1 MSHTSNNNSNTCFTP
16 LQEWSCISVIGADA
30 VDFLQN
36 QLTNSVKSI
45 TNTPA
50 ASIAPPHQQNRFA
63 GYCSAKGRLMASF
76 WIMRQDTPVNNESNE
91 SQPAFYLFIS
101 KDLAASLAKRLSMF
115 VLRSK
120 VKVLDLTESIDMFG
134 FATESNISGEAL
146 AKLSG
151 MSGIL
156 TAELPVVSINQVQT
170 KRYLFAVPKNQSAT
184 AIEVIGTMGQIDGAA
199 SEAWN
204 WLEIQS
210 AIPRITQA
218 TFEQFV
224 PQMIN
229 MESLKGIDFQKGCYP
244 GQEVV
249 ARSQYRGTIKRRL
262 HVAHLN
268 HQADHQAEILP
279 GNEIFHSEDP
289 TQPCGMVVLAAP
301 HPLVK
306 DRVDVQV
313 ECKLEALQSG
323 SVHLGS
329 ATGPALS
336 FSALPYPL
344 IEI

>member
-1 MSHTSNNNSNTCFTP
+1 
-16 LQEWSCISVIGADA
+16 
-30 VDFLQN
+30 
-36 QLTNSVKSI
+36 
-45 TNTPA
+45 
-50 ASIAPPHQQNRFA
+50 
-63 GYCSAKGRLMASF
+63 
-76 WIMRQDTPVNNESNE
+76 MRQDTTESNE

-101 KDLAASLAKRLSMF
+101 KDLTATLAKRLSMF

-120 VKVLDLTESIDMFG
+120 VKVLDLTESIDVYG
-134 FATESNISGEAL
+134 YAAESNVSSEDF
-146 AKLSG
+146 KKMTG
-151 MSGIL
+151 MPGVI
-156 TAELPVVSINQVQT
+156 TAELPAVSINQVQT
-170 KRYLFAVPKNQSAT
+170 KRYLLAAPKNQ
-184 AIEVIGTMGQIDGAA
+184 VMGDPYDGAPQ
-199 SEAWN
+199 AWN
-204 WLEIQS
+204 WFEIQS

-268 HQADHQAEILP
+268 HQADHQTKILP
-279 GNEIFHSEDP
+279 GTEIFHSDDP
-289 TQPCGMVVLAAP
+289 SQPCGMVVLAAS

>member
-1 MSHTSNNNSNTCFTP
+1 MSQTSNNNTNTCFTP
-16 LQEWSCISVIGADA
+16 LKDWSCISVVGADA

-45 TNTPA
+45 ANTPA
-50 ASIAPPHQQNRFA
+50 TLIAPPHQQNRFA

-76 WIMRQDTPVNNESNE
+76 WIMRQDTPANTVSGDSNE
-91 SQPAFYLFIS
+91 AQPAFYLFIS
-101 KDLAASLAKRLSMF
+101 KDLTATLAKRLSMF

-120 VKVLDLTESIDMFG
+120 VKVLDLTESIDVYG
-134 FATESNISGEAL
+134 YASESNVSSEEF
-146 AKLSG
+146 KKMTG
-151 MSGIL
+151 MAGVI
-156 TAELPVVSINQVQT
+156 TAELPAVRVNQAET
-170 KRYLFAVPKNQSAT
+170 KRFLLAAPKNQVLGGSH
-184 AIEVIGTMGQIDGAA
+184 DGALQ
-199 SEAWN
+199 AWN

-268 HQADHQAEILP
+268 HQADHQTKILP
-279 GNEIFHSEDP
+279 GTEIFHSDDP
-289 TQPCGMVVLAAP
+289 SQPCGMVVLAAS

-323 SVHLGS
+323 SVHMSS

-336 FSALPYPL
+336 FSALPYSL

>member
-1 MSHTSNNNSNTCFTP
+1 
-16 LQEWSCISVIGADA
+16 VIGADA

-36 QLTNSVKSI
+36 QLTNSVKTI
-45 TNTPA
+45 ANAPA
-50 ASIAPPHQQNRFA
+50 ASIALPHQQNRFA

-76 WIMRQDTPVNNESNE
+76 WIMRQDTTESNE

-101 KDLAASLAKRLSMF
+101 KDLTATLAKRLSMF

-120 VKVLDLTESIDMFG
+120 VKVLDLTESIDVYG
-134 FATESNISGEAL
+134 YASESNVSSEEF
-146 AKLSG
+146 KKMTG
-151 MSGIL
+151 MAGVI
-156 TAELPVVSINQVQT
+156 TAELPAVRVNQAET
-170 KRYLFAVPKNQSAT
+170 KRFLLAAPKNQVLS
-184 AIEVIGTMGQIDGAA
+184 GSHDGALQ
-199 SEAWN
+199 AWN

-268 HQADHQAEILP
+268 HQANHQAEILP
-279 GNEIFHSEDP
+279 GAEIFHSGDP
-289 TQPCGMVVLAAP
+289 SQPCGMVVLAAS

-313 ECKLEALQSG
+313 ECKLEALQNG

-329 ATGPALS
+329 VTGPALS
-336 FSALPYPL
+336 FAALPYSL
-344 IEI
+344 IEIYTKATTLACV

>member
-1 MSHTSNNNSNTCFTP
+1 
-16 LQEWSCISVIGADA
+16 VIGADA
-30 VDFLQN
+30 IDFLQN

-45 TNTPA
+45 VNTPA
-50 ASIAPPHQQNRFA
+50 ASIALPHQQNRFA

-76 WIMRQDTPVNNESNE
+76 WIMRQDTSVSAESNE

-101 KDLAASLAKRLSMF
+101 KDLAATLAKRLSMF

-120 VKVLDLTESIDMFG
+120 VKVLDLTEFIDIYG
-134 FATESNISGEAL
+134 YATESNVTSEDFKKIASMPGV
-146 AKLSG
+146 
-151 MSGIL
+151 I
-156 TAELPVVSINQVQT
+156 TAELPAVNINQVLT
-170 KRYLFAVPKNQSAT
+170 KRYVLAAPKNQ
-184 AIEVIGTMGQIDGAA
+184 VMGDIHDGALQ
-199 SEAWN
+199 AWN

-262 HVAHLN
+262 QAAHLN

-279 GNEIFHSEDP
+279 GAEIFHSGDP
-289 TQPCGMVVLAAP
+289 SQPCGMVVLAAP

-313 ECKLEALQSG
+313 ECKLEALQAG
-323 SVHLGS
+323 SVHMSS

-336 FSALPYPL
+336 FTTLPYSL

>member
-1 MSHTSNNNSNTCFTP
+1 M
-16 LQEWSCISVIGADA
+16 
-30 VDFLQN
+30 DFLQN

-50 ASIAPPHQQNRFA
+50 ASIASPHQQNRFA

-76 WIMRQDTPVNNESNE
+76 WIARQDTSVGGANVEATE

-101 KDLAASLAKRLSMF
+101 KDLAATLAKRLSMF

-120 VKVLDLTESIDMFG
+120 VKVLDLTESIDIYG
-134 FATESNISGEAL
+134 YALEANESRDELAKMVAISGV
-146 AKLSG
+146 
-151 MSGIL
+151 I
-156 TAELPVVSINQVQT
+156 TAELPAVTINQVQT
-170 KRYLFAVPKNQSAT
+170 KRYLLAVPKNQAMSD
-184 AIEVIGTMGQIDGAA
+184 VHRGALQ
-199 SEAWN
+199 AWN

-262 HVAHLN
+262 QVAHLN
-268 HQADHQAEILP
+268 HCEEILP
-279 GNEIFHSEDP
+279 GAEIFHSDDP
-289 TQPCGMVVLAAP
+289 SQPCGMVVLAAQ
-301 HPLVK
+301 HPLVN
-306 DRVDVQV
+306 DRMDVQV

-336 FSALPYPL
+336 FAALPYPL

>member
-1 MSHTSNNNSNTCFTP
+1 MSHANNNNSNTCFTP
-16 LQEWSCISVIGADA
+16 LNDWSCISVIGPDA

-45 TNTPA
+45 ANTPA
-50 ASIAPPHQQNRFA
+50 ASIALPHQQNRFA
-63 GYCSAKGRLMASF
+63 GYCSAKGRLMANF

-120 VKVLDLTESIDMFG
+120 VKVLDLTESMTVYG
-134 FATESNISGEAL
+134 YATESNASTEEFKKMTSMVGV
-146 AKLSG
+146 
-151 MSGIL
+151 L
-156 TAELPVVSINQVQT
+156 TAELPPVNINQVQT
-170 KRYLFAVPKNQSAT
+170 KRYLMAAPKNQ
-184 AIEVIGTMGQIDGAA
+184 VMGDGHDEALQ
-199 SEAWN
+199 AWN

-262 HVAHLN
+262 QVAHIN
-268 HQADHQAEILP
+268 HQANILP
-279 GNEIFHSEDP
+279 GTEIFHSDDP
-289 TQPCGMVVLAAP
+289 SQPCGMVVLAAS
-301 HPLVK
+301 HPLVS

-313 ECKLEALQSG
+313 ECKLEALQTG

>member
-1 MSHTSNNNSNTCFTP
+1 MSQTSNNNLNTCFTP
-16 LQEWSCISVIGADA
+16 LKDWSCISVIGADA

-45 TNTPA
+45 ANAPA
-50 ASIAPPHQQNRFA
+50 ASIALPHQQNRFA

-76 WIMRQDTPVNNESNE
+76 WIMRQDTTVSAESNE
-91 SQPAFYLFIS
+91 SLPAFYLFIS
-101 KDLAASLAKRLSMF
+101 KDLTATLAKRLSMF

-120 VKVLDLTESIDMFG
+120 VKVLDLTESIDVYG
-134 FATESNISGEAL
+134 YAAESNVSSEDFKKMTSMPGVI
-146 AKLSG
+146 
-151 MSGIL
+151 
-156 TAELPVVSINQVQT
+156 TAELPSVSINQVQT
-170 KRYLFAVPKNQSAT
+170 KRYLLAAPKNQA
-184 AIEVIGTMGQIDGAA
+184 MGDPHDGALQ
-199 SEAWN
+199 AWN

-268 HQADHQAEILP
+268 HQADHQAEIMP
-279 GNEIFHSEDP
+279 GAEIFHSDGP
-289 TQPCGMVVLAAP
+289 SQPCGMVVLAAP

-313 ECKLEALQSG
+313 ECKLEALQAG
-323 SVHLGS
+323 SVHMSS
-329 ATGPALS
+329 ATGPALN

>member
-1 MSHTSNNNSNTCFTP
+1 MSQTSNNNSNTCFTP
-16 LQEWSCISVIGADA
+16 LQDWSCISVIGADA

-45 TNTPA
+45 VNAPA
-50 ASIAPPHQQNRFA
+50 ASIALPHQQNRFA

-76 WIMRQDTPVNNESNE
+76 WIMRQDTPASAEITE

-101 KDLAASLAKRLSMF
+101 KDLAPTLAKRLSMF

-134 FATESNISGEAL
+134 FATESNVTSEAFTKLTAISGV
-146 AKLSG
+146 
-151 MSGIL
+151 L
-156 TAELPVVSINQVQT
+156 TAELPAVNINQVQT
-170 KRYLFAVPKNQSAT
+170 KRYLLAVPKTQSAT

-262 HVAHLN
+262 QVAHLN
-268 HQADHQAEILP
+268 HREVILP
-279 GNEIFHSEDP
+279 GAEIFHSEDP
-289 TQPCGMVVLAAP
+289 SQPCGMVVLAAP

-313 ECKLEALQSG
+313 ECKLEALQTG

-336 FSALPYPL
+336 FSPLPYPL

>member
-1 MSHTSNNNSNTCFTP
+1 MSQTSNNNSNTCFTP
-16 LQEWSCISVIGADA
+16 LQDWSCISVIGVDA

-45 TNTPA
+45 ANAPA
-50 ASIAPPHQQNRFA
+50 ASIALPHQQNRFA

-76 WIMRQDTPVNNESNE
+76 WIMRQDTPVSAESTE

-101 KDLAASLAKRLSMF
+101 KDLAPTLAKRLSMF

-134 FATESNISGEAL
+134 FATESNVNSEAFTKLTAISGV
-146 AKLSG
+146 
-151 MSGIL
+151 L
-156 TAELPVVSINQVQT
+156 TAELPAVNINQVQT
-170 KRYLFAVPKNQSAT
+170 KRYLLAVPKTQSAT

-199 SEAWN
+199 SQAWN

-268 HQADHQAEILP
+268 YQTEILP
-279 GNEIFHSEDP
+279 GSEIFHSDDP
-289 TQPCGMVVLAAP
+289 SQPCGMVVLAAP
-301 HPLVK
+301 HPLVA
-306 DRVDVQV
+306 DRMDVQV

>member
-1 MSHTSNNNSNTCFTP
+1 
-16 LQEWSCISVIGADA
+16 VIGPDA

-45 TNTPA
+45 VNTPVT
-50 ASIAPPHQQNRFA
+50 SIALAHQQNRFA

-76 WIMRQDTPVNNESNE
+76 WIMRQDTPVSAESNE

-101 KDLAASLAKRLSMF
+101 KDLAAPLAKRLSMF

-134 FATESNISGEAL
+134 FATESNESSEAL

-151 MSGIL
+151 MPGIIA
-156 TAELPVVSINQVQT
+156 AELPAVSINQVQT
-170 KRYLFAVPKNQSAT
+170 KRYLFALPKNQSAT

-199 SEAWN
+199 LEAWN

-279 GNEIFHSEDP
+279 GNEIFHSDDP
-289 TQPCGMVVLAAP
+289 SQPCGMVVLAAP

-313 ECKLEALQSG
+313 ECKLEALQAG

-336 FSALPYPL
+336 FAALPYPL

>member
-1 MSHTSNNNSNTCFTP
+1 MPHTSYNNSNTCFT
-16 LQEWSCISVIGADA
+16 LLKDWSCISVIGPDA

-45 TNTPA
+45 ANTPA
-50 ASIAPPHQQNRFA
+50 TSIALPHQQNRFA

-76 WIMRQDTPVNNESNE
+76 WIIRQDTAAIAESNE

-101 KDLAASLAKRLSMF
+101 KDLAPTLAKRLSMF

-134 FATESNISGEAL
+134 FATESNVSNEAL

-156 TAELPVVSINQVQT
+156 TAELPAVSINQVQT
-170 KRYLFAVPKNQSAT
+170 KRYILAVPKNQSTT
-184 AIEVIGTMGQIDGAA
+184 AIEIIGTMGQIDGGA

-268 HQADHQAEILP
+268 HQAEILP
-279 GNEIFHSEDP
+279 GSEIFHSEDP
-289 TQPCGMVVLAAP
+289 SQPCGMVVLAAP

-313 ECKLEALQSG
+313 ECKLEALQAG

-329 ATGPALS
+329 ATGPVLS

>member
-1 MSHTSNNNSNTCFTP
+1 MSQTSNNNSNTCFTP
-16 LQEWSCISVIGADA
+16 LKAWSCISVIGADA

-36 QLTNSVKSI
+36 QLTNSVKTI
-45 TNTPA
+45 ANAPA
-50 ASIAPPHQQNRFA
+50 ASIALPHQQNRFA

-76 WIMRQDTPVNNESNE
+76 WIMRQDTTESNE

-101 KDLAASLAKRLSMF
+101 KDLTATLAKRLSMF

-120 VKVLDLTESIDMFG
+120 VKVLDLTESIDVYG
-134 FATESNISGEAL
+134 YASESNVSSEEF
-146 AKLSG
+146 KKMTG
-151 MSGIL
+151 MAGVI
-156 TAELPVVSINQVQT
+156 TAELPAVRVNQAET
-170 KRYLFAVPKNQSAT
+170 KRFLLAAPKNQVLS
-184 AIEVIGTMGQIDGAA
+184 GSHDGALQ
-199 SEAWN
+199 AWN

-268 HQADHQAEILP
+268 HQANHQAEILP
-279 GNEIFHSEDP
+279 GAEIFHSGDP
-289 TQPCGMVVLAAP
+289 SQPCGMVVLAAS

-313 ECKLEALQSG
+313 ECKLEALQNG

-329 ATGPALS
+329 VTGPALS
-336 FSALPYPL
+336 FAALPYSL

>member
-1 MSHTSNNNSNTCFTP
+1 MAHTSNNNSNTCFTP
-16 LQEWSCISVIGADA
+16 LKDWSCISVIGVDA

-36 QLTNSVKSI
+36 QLTNSVKTI
-45 TNTPA
+45 ANAPA
-50 ASIAPPHQQNRFA
+50 ASIALPHQQNRFA

-76 WIMRQDTPVNNESNE
+76 WIMRQDTTESNE

-101 KDLAASLAKRLSMF
+101 KDLTATLAKRLSMF

-120 VKVLDLTESIDMFG
+120 VKVLDLTESIDVYG
-134 FATESNISGEAL
+134 YASESNVSSEEF
-146 AKLSG
+146 KKMTG
-151 MSGIL
+151 MAGVI
-156 TAELPVVSINQVQT
+156 TAELPAVRVNQAET
-170 KRYLFAVPKNQSAT
+170 KRFLLAAPKNQVLS
-184 AIEVIGTMGQIDGAA
+184 GSHDGALQ
-199 SEAWN
+199 AWN

-268 HQADHQAEILP
+268 HQANHQAEILP
-279 GNEIFHSEDP
+279 GAEIFHSGDP
-289 TQPCGMVVLAAP
+289 SQPCGMVVLAAS

-313 ECKLEALQSG
+313 ECKLEALQNG

-329 ATGPALS
+329 VTGPALS
-336 FSALPYPL
+336 FAALPYSL

>member
-1 MSHTSNNNSNTCFTP
+1 MAHTSNNNSNTCFTP
-16 LQEWSCISVIGADA
+16 LKDWSCISVIGPDA

-50 ASIAPPHQQNRFA
+50 ASIATPHQQNRFA

-76 WIMRQDTPVNNESNE
+76 WITRQDTSVGGSNVEGTE

-101 KDLAASLAKRLSMF
+101 KDLAATLAKRLSMF

-120 VKVLDLTESIDMFG
+120 VKVLDLTESIDIYG
-134 FATESNISGEAL
+134 YAAEANEPRDD
-146 AKLSG
+146 LSK
-151 MSGIL
+151 MVAMPGII
-156 TAELPVVSINQVQT
+156 TAELPAVSINQVQT
-170 KRYLFAVPKNQSAT
+170 KRYLLAVPKTQA
-184 AIEVIGTMGQIDGAA
+184 MGDVHDAA
-199 SEAWN
+199 LQAWN

-229 MESLKGIDFQKGCYP
+229 MESLRGIDFQKGCYP

-262 HVAHLN
+262 QVAHLN
-268 HQADHQAEILP
+268 HSEAILP
-279 GNEIFHSEDP
+279 GAEIFHSDDP
-289 TQPCGMVVLAAP
+289 SQPCGMVVLAAL
-301 HPLVK
+301 HPLVN
-306 DRVDVQV
+306 DRMDVQV

-329 ATGPALS
+329 ATGPVLS
-336 FSALPYPL
+336 FAALPYPL

>member
-1 MSHTSNNNSNTCFTP
+1 MAHTSNNNSNTCFTP
-16 LQEWSCISVIGADA
+16 LKDWSCISVIGPDA

-50 ASIAPPHQQNRFA
+50 ASIASPHQQNRFA

-76 WIMRQDTPVNNESNE
+76 WIARQDTSVGGANVEATE

-101 KDLAASLAKRLSMF
+101 KDLAATLAKRLSMF

-120 VKVLDLTESIDMFG
+120 VKVLDLTESIDIYG
-134 FATESNISGEAL
+134 YALEASESRDELAKMVAISGV
-146 AKLSG
+146 
-151 MSGIL
+151 I
-156 TAELPVVSINQVQT
+156 TAELPAVTINQMQT
-170 KRYLFAVPKNQSAT
+170 KRYLLAVPKNQAMSD
-184 AIEVIGTMGQIDGAA
+184 VHRGALQ
-199 SEAWN
+199 AWN

-262 HVAHLN
+262 QVAHLN
-268 HQADHQAEILP
+268 HCEEILP
-279 GNEIFHSEDP
+279 GAEIFHSDDP
-289 TQPCGMVVLAAP
+289 SQPCGMVVLAAQ
-301 HPLVK
+301 HPLVN
-306 DRVDVQV
+306 DRMDVQV

-336 FSALPYPL
+336 FAALPYPL

>member
-1 MSHTSNNNSNTCFTP
+1 MSHSNNNNSNTCFTP
-16 LQEWSCISVIGADA
+16 LNDWSCISVIGPDA

-45 TNTPA
+45 ANTPA
-50 ASIAPPHQQNRFA
+50 ASIALPHQQNRFA
-63 GYCSAKGRLMASF
+63 GYCSAKGRLMANF
-76 WIMRQDTPVNNESNE
+76 WIMRQDSPVNNESNE

-120 VKVLDLTESIDMFG
+120 VKVLDLTESMTVYG
-134 FATESNISGEAL
+134 YATESNASTEEFKKMTSMVGV
-146 AKLSG
+146 
-151 MSGIL
+151 L
-156 TAELPVVSINQVQT
+156 TAELTAVNINQVQT
-170 KRYLFAVPKNQSAT
+170 KRYLMAAPKNQ
-184 AIEVIGTMGQIDGAA
+184 VMGDGLDEALQ
-199 SEAWN
+199 AWN

-262 HVAHLN
+262 QVAHLN
-268 HQADHQAEILP
+268 HQANILP
-279 GNEIFHSEDP
+279 GTEIFHSDDP
-289 TQPCGMVVLAAP
+289 SQPCGMVILAAP
-301 HPLVK
+301 HPLVS
-306 DRVDVQV
+306 DRFDVQV
-313 ECKLEALQSG
+313 ECKLEALQTG

>member
-1 MSHTSNNNSNTCFTP
+1 MSHANNNNSNTCFTP
-16 LQEWSCISVIGADA
+16 LNDWSCISVIGPDA

-45 TNTPA
+45 VNTPA
-50 ASIAPPHQQNRFA
+50 ASIALPHQQNRFA
-63 GYCSAKGRLMASF
+63 GYCSAKGRLMANF

-120 VKVLDLTESIDMFG
+120 VKVLDLTESMTVYG
-134 FATESNISGEAL
+134 YATESNASTEEFKKMTSMVGV
-146 AKLSG
+146 
-151 MSGIL
+151 L
-156 TAELPVVSINQVQT
+156 TAELPPVNINQVQT
-170 KRYLFAVPKNQSAT
+170 KRYLMAAPKNQ
-184 AIEVIGTMGQIDGAA
+184 VMGDGHDEALQ
-199 SEAWN
+199 AWN

-262 HVAHLN
+262 QVAHIN
-268 HQADHQAEILP
+268 HQANILP
-279 GNEIFHSEDP
+279 GTEIFHSDDP
-289 TQPCGMVVLAAP
+289 SQPCGMVVLAAC

-313 ECKLEALQSG
+313 ECKLEALQTG

-336 FSALPYPL
+336 LSPLPYPL

>member
-1 MSHTSNNNSNTCFTP
+1 MSQTSNNNSNTCFTP
-16 LQEWSCISVIGADA
+16 LQDWSCISVIGADA

-45 TNTPA
+45 ANAPA
-50 ASIAPPHQQNRFA
+50 TSIALPHQQNRFA

-76 WIMRQDTPVNNESNE
+76 WIMRQDTPVSAESTE

-134 FATESNISGEAL
+134 FATESNVNSEAFIKLTAVSGV
-146 AKLSG
+146 
-151 MSGIL
+151 L
-156 TAELPVVSINQVQT
+156 TAELPAVNINQVQT
-170 KRYLFAVPKNQSAT
+170 KRYLLAVPKTQSAT
-184 AIEVIGTMGQIDGAA
+184 AIEVIGTLGQIDGAA
-199 SEAWN
+199 TEAWN

-262 HVAHLN
+262 QVAHLN
-268 HQADHQAEILP
+268 HQADHQAKILT
-279 GNEIFHSEDP
+279 GSEIFHSEDP
-289 TQPCGMVVLAAP
+289 SQPCGMVVLAAP

>member
-1 MSHTSNNNSNTCFTP
+1 MSQTSNNNLNTYFTP
-16 LQEWSCISVIGADA
+16 LKDWSCISVIGTDA

-45 TNTPA
+45 ANTPVT
-50 ASIAPPHQQNRFA
+50 SIALPHQQNRFA

-76 WIMRQDTPVNNESNE
+76 WIMRQDTSAGGANVEGAE
-91 SQPAFYLFIS
+91 SQPAFYVFIS
-101 KDLAASLAKRLSMF
+101 KDLAATLAKRLSMF

-120 VKVLDLTESIDMFG
+120 VKVLDLTESIDIYG
-134 FATESNISGEAL
+134 YAAEANTPKDELATMVA
-146 AKLSG
+146 
-151 MSGIL
+151 MSGVI
-156 TAELPVVSINQVQT
+156 TAELPAVSVNQVQT
-170 KRYLFAVPKNQSAT
+170 KRYLLATPKNQ
-184 AIEVIGTMGQIDGAA
+184 VMGDGHDAA
-199 SEAWN
+199 LQAWN

-262 HVAHLN
+262 QVAHLN
-268 HQADHQAEILP
+268 HREAILP
-279 GNEIFHSEDP
+279 GAEIFHSDDP
-289 TQPCGMVVLAAP
+289 SQPCGMVVLAAL
-301 HPLVK
+301 HPLVNG
-306 DRVDVQV
+306 RMDVQV

-329 ATGPALS
+329 VTGPVLS
-336 FSALPYPL
+336 FAALPYPL

>member
-1 MSHTSNNNSNTCFTP
+1 MAHTSNNNSNTCFTP
-16 LQEWSCISVIGADA
+16 LKDWSCISVIGPDA
-30 VDFLQN
+30 GDFLQN

-50 ASIAPPHQQNRFA
+50 ASVATPHQQNRFA

-76 WIMRQDTPVNNESNE
+76 WIIRQDTSVGGANVEDTESH
-91 SQPAFYLFIS
+91 PAFYLFIS
-101 KDLAASLAKRLSMF
+101 KDLAATLAKRLSMF

-120 VKVLDLTESIDMFG
+120 VKVLDLTESIDIYG
-134 FATESNISGEAL
+134 YAAETNESSN
-146 AKLSG
+146 AKDELSKMVA
-151 MSGIL
+151 MSGVI
-156 TAELPVVSINQVQT
+156 TAELPAVSINQVQT
-170 KRYLFAVPKNQSAT
+170 KRYLLAVPKTQA
-184 AIEVIGTMGQIDGAA
+184 MGDAHDAA
-199 SEAWN
+199 LQAWN

-262 HVAHLN
+262 HLAHLN
-268 HQADHQAEILP
+268 HQAEILP
-279 GNEIFHSEDP
+279 GTEIFHSDDP
-289 TQPCGMVVLAAP
+289 SQPCGMVVLAAP

-313 ECKLEALQSG
+313 ECKLEALQAG
-323 SVHLGS
+323 SVHMSS